1 MLDRCNVHTDTGLWM
16 RPAYMTGFQDQS
28 ITAVVRR
35 RDRSDPS
42 DVTYI
47 PLGVDVPVRFLKQM
61 GNRDG
66 GIQPAL
72 FPDDGTTVCLTERIV
87 KPIQELNGRDLAGG
101 SPDVATAEL
110 VRYHI
115 ALVDNTLLP
124 DWDEVVTVYH
134 FEHQPKV
141 VDPEA
146 S

>member
-1 MLDRCNVHTDTGLWM
+1 M
-16 RPAYMTGFQDQS
+16 RPAYWEGFKRGL
-28 ITAVVRR
+28 ITTVVRR
-35 RDRSDPS
+35 KDRSEPS
-42 DVTYI
+42 AVDYI
-47 PLGVDVPVRFLKQM
+47 PLGLDIPVRFVEQI
-61 GNRDG
+61 GRRDEN
-66 GIQPAL
+66 IQPRL
-72 FPDDGTTVCLTERIV
+72 YPDDGTTVCLTERIV